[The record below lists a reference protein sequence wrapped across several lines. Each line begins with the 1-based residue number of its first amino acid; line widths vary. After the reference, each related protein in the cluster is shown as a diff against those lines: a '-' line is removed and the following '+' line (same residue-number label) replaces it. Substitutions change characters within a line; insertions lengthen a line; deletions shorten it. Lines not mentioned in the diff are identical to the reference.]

1 MILSKKGSETVY
13 FCKIV
18 KKRPEVV
25 QIIRCKLVVISANY
39 FLKSKHKEKKIK
51 IATNQEFKREMG
63 KKNEGILVN
72 YI

>member
-1 MILSKKGSETVY
+1 MMLSKKGSETVY

-39 FLKSKHKEKKIK
+39 FLKSKHKKKKII
-51 IATNQEFKREMG
+51 IATNQEFKRETG
-63 KKNEGILVN
+63 KKNEVILVN